1 MRVSTLSIV
10 ALAQLAHAATYDL
23 KSAVGG
29 QDFVDFFH
37 FIGGW
42 NDTIKAQAWNWWNSG
57 DDFLTNVTQSRELG
71 MLEILSNGNVKLA
84 VDARPK
90 VGPLFLAHLLR
101 L

>member
-1 MRVSTLSIV
+1 MRVSTLSVV

-23 KSAVGG
+23 KASASG
-29 QDFVDFFH
+29 QEFVDSFH

-84 VDARPK
+84 VDTRPK
-90 VGPLFLAHLLR
+90 VGLLSPAFFR
-101 L
+101 